1 MTTFLVTTKADT
13 GADDVSAMLNA
24 PNHPPTLVVEVPE
37 NARLRYRI
45 SYSRLAYDLLKECG
59 LGTQDAADFQRIL
72 NVLAGLDYELV
83 KCVEEHTAS
92 VSKNTQEQP

>member
-1 MTTFLVTTKADT
+1 MTTFLVTTKVAQ

-24 PNHPPTLVVEVPE
+24 PNHAPTLVVEVPE

-59 LGTQDAADFQRIL
+59 LGTQETSDIQRIL

-83 KCVEEHTAS
+83 KTVAPDN
-92 VSKNTQEQP
+92 V